1 MHSCKTG
8 MHLETLANEAAFISA
23 FATLGLA
30 LLYMVGCMTNARYY
44 LFMRNGVILRERSE
58 SSEI

>member
-1 MHSCKTG
+1 
-8 MHLETLANEAAFISA
+8 MHLESMSTLANETAFVSA

-30 LLYMVGCMTNARYY
+30 LLYIVGCMTKARYY
-44 LFMRNGVILRERSE
+44 LFMRNGVIVRERTE